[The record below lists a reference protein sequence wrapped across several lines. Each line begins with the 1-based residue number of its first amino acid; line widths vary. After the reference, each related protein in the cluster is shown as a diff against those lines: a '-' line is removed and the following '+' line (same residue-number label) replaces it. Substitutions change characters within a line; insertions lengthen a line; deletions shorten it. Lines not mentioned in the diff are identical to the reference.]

1 MFDPAL
7 QTAIQQLKPPLLEMW
22 TRYFSLGGNLDV
34 TAVDVYLI
42 GLVDIADLDHD
53 ILAQALNELYLD
65 RGQDHPLVYH
75 RA

>member
-22 TRYFSLGGNLDV
+22 TRYFSLGGN
-34 TAVDVYLI
+34 
-42 GLVDIADLDHD
+42 
-53 ILAQALNELYLD
+53 
-65 RGQDHPLVYH
+65 HPLVYH